1 MEFMHISEL
10 SRGMAFPE
18 YEYTLSEDIIKKYLE
33 AVEAGDPLYGDAA
46 YAKGQV
52 FGHIIV
58 PPTSISIYVTPSR
71 VLRTLGEKPPA
82 GLIQTGQRFGFYNPI
97 EVGETCLLA
106 RIWFPW

>member
-1 MEFMHISEL
+1 
-10 SRGMAFPE
+10 MAFPE
-18 YEYTLSEDIIKKYLE
+18 YEYTLGENIIKKYLE
-33 AVEAGDPLYGDAA
+33 AIEAGDPLYGDAA
-46 YAKGQV
+46 YAKGRIL
-52 FGHIIV
+52 GHLIV